1 MESQIRLLHETKQKI
16 MKNELKGRPMSDKS
30 EKFENNNEY

>member
-1 MESQIRLLHETKQKI
+1 